1 MKNPISLCASLT
13 ALLVCFS
20 YAQSDP
26 YTDLSSLESGKDG
39 AARAAIE
46 KQIREGGPAAYAQ
59 VEAKL
64 LAALARPNATPAC
77 RKFVCDTLRIIGSE
91 NCIKPM
97 VALLGDEKG
106 ADLARLAL
114 ESLPGKAADEALIH
128 AVQTSAG
135 RTRIG
140 LIQSL
145 GARRSGG
152 LVALSKDW
160 LSSGDA
166 ELARATVL
174 ALGRVGG
181 ANAIAV
187 LKSAQVPP
195 PLAALR
201 EGALVDAAFSLAH
214 AGGKAEASAIFEE
227 QFRSGQSLPAVIA
240 ALNGL
245 VDTRGDNATPL
256 LLAAL
261 KDSRPPVAFAAARAS
276 ARPKDAKLTQGL
288 VQALPTLPPAIQVAV
303 LRALSARGDKI
314 ASPAVKAS
322 LKSPEDAVKTEAA
335 LALEKL
341 GDATVV
347 NDLAALAIGTGP
359 AAAAAQQTLSRL
371 NAPGVNEALVAMLD
385 SSDAATVRVAA
396 VTLRARGDFSAIPR
410 FLQMASSD
418 KDSTR
423 AAAIEALDG
432 LAGTE
437 EMPALMALLRKA
449 SANDQEKVASLLWK
463 STRSLGSDDERFVK
477 LWATASAEA
486 EVLKAAIL
494 KLASAAGGTG
504 ALGIMTSTLASGSDV
519 LKDAAAR
526 TLSQWPNE
534 NGVGPLADLIQKTE
548 NPTHRILATRAVV
561 RLLSDRKCSWQAAKK
576 IETLEQILPKMERDE
591 EKKMI
596 NGAMAKFRAP
606 AK

>member
-1 MKNPISLCASLT
+1 MKNPISLCASLI

-91 NCIKPM
+91 ACIKPII
-97 VALLGDEKG
+97 ALLGDEKE

-114 ESLPGKAADEALIH
+114 ESLPGNAADEALIH

-140 LIQSL
+140 LIQTL

-160 LSSGDA
+160 LNSGDA

-201 EGALVDAAFSLAH
+201 EGALVDAAYSLAH

-240 ALNGL
+240 SLNGL
-245 VDTRGDNATPL
+245 VDTRGDNNATPL

-261 KDSRPPVAFAAARAS
+261 KDSRPLVAFAAARAS

-288 VQALPTLPPAIQVAV
+288 VGALPSLPPAIQVAV

-486 EVLKAAIL
+486 EALKVVIL
-494 KLASAAGGTG
+494 KLASVAGGPS
-504 ALGIMTSTLASGSDV
+504 ALETIKFASGSEA

-526 TLSQWPNE
+526 TLCQWPNE
-534 NGVGPLADLIQKTE
+534 SAVTPLADLIQKTA

-561 RLLSDRKCSWQAAKK
+561 RLLTDRKCSWLASKK